1 MGSTA
6 RLMIKASVLVP
17 GQTQDPDIEDRSV
30 LLSTMAAVQHVL
42 DDLVMA
48 GCWDSQLS
56 MTSPDNDCSVAA
68 RHLHDSNPTS

>member
-1 MGSTA
+1 
-6 RLMIKASVLVP
+6 MIKASVLVP

-48 GCWDSQLS
+48 DCWDSQPS

-68 RHLHDSNPTS
+68 RHLHDLNPTS